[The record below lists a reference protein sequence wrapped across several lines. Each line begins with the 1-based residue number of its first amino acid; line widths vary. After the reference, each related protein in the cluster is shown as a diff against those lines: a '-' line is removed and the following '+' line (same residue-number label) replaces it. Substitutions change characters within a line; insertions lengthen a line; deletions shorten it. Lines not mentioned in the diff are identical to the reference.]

1 MNGELAM
8 RLRTVTVIVITLAL
22 VFLLGFGT
30 NEIVRARRVIIGD
43 NQVVIG
49 QDAFGG
55 YLIIRD
61 IRGNVVFSVQGGE
74 VRMPTGDVQLSAMP
88 DVGRPG
94 DKIAQLIDVRPYVV
108 DPTVRD
114 EIRELIAEAVELE
127 GKAGEMKQEAGTLRD
142 KEKRSRA
149 IYGWRW
155 DHHRHDYFR
164 YIVGHTD
171 GINNANLRGELRDGA
186 LKLNKAAKSNRGKAK
201 RMQRAIA
208 VSRQVVT
215 AWNGSRRIVL
225 ISKGDIG
232 NALSK
237 VPAYGFFVWTGG
249 AAHPDDIGFLES
261 DAEHYEVRTVKGTS
275 RPEGWQDA
283 P

>member
-1 MNGELAM
+1 M
-8 RLRTVTVIVITLAL
+8 RLRTVTIIVVALAL

-30 NEIVRARRVIIGD
+30 NEIVRARRLIIGD
-43 NQVVIG
+43 NQVVVG

-61 IRGNVVFSVQGGE
+61 IRGNVFFSVQGGE
-74 VRMPTGDVQLSAMP
+74 VRMPTGDVQPSAMP
-88 DVGRPG
+88 DVGQSG

-114 EIRELIAEAVELE
+114 EIRELIAEAADLE
-127 GKAGEMKQEAGTLRD
+127 GKARDMKQEAGTLRD
-142 KEKRSRA
+142 KEKGSKPV
-149 IYGWRW
+149 YGWRW

-215 AWNGSRRIVL
+215 AWNGSRKIVL

-232 NALSK
+232 NAMSK
-237 VPAYGFFVWTGG
+237 IPAYGFFVWTGG
-249 AAHPDDIGFLES
+249 AANPDDIGFLES
-261 DAEHYEVRTVKGTS
+261 DAEHYEVRTIKGIS

>member
-1 MNGELAM
+1 M
-8 RLRTVTVIVITLAL
+8 RSKTVTVIVVAFAL

-43 NQVVIG
+43 NQVVVG

-61 IRGNVVFSVQGGE
+61 VRGNVVFSVQGGE
-74 VRMPTGDVQLSAMP
+74 VRMPTGDVLASAMP
-88 DVGRPG
+88 DVGQSG

-114 EIRELIAEAVELE
+114 EIRELIDEAADLERKARQMEQQAGQLRDAERRSKAIYSWRRDRRGNWVRYLVRVEDAISNVDLRAQLRDQAVEF
-127 GKAGEMKQEAGTLRD
+127 KK
-142 KEKRSRA
+142 
-149 IYGWRW
+149 
-155 DHHRHDYFR
+155 
-164 YIVGHTD
+164 IVS
-171 GINNANLRGELRDGA
+171 
-186 LKLNKAAKSNRGKAK
+186 SNRGKAK
-201 RMQRAIA
+201 RKERAIA
-208 VSRQVVT
+208 VARQVIT
-215 AWNGSRRIVL
+215 AWNGSRNIVL
-225 ISKGDIG
+225 VSKGDMG

-237 VPAYGFFVWTGG
+237 IPAYGFFAWTGG
-249 AAHPDDIGFLES
+249 AASPDDIGLF
-261 DAEHYEVRTVKGTS
+261 DKDVEHYEVRTVKGIS